1 MDVHEIYP
9 IIMGQLE
16 RSSSFLFEYSKGI
29 NDLAIIDFFM
39 DFIKVLKND
48 QTLQAQIN
56 YQNAPTVI
64 IEFVFYFCEKQ
75 EIELSIQQ
83 KQELQS
89 TLKKLVYILGDD
101 MLINNLNK
109 SRFKLW

>member
-1 MDVHEIYP
+1 VGFHLY
-9 IIMGQLE
+9 QTTKYAKLY
-16 RSSSFLFEYSKGI
+16 F
-29 NDLAIIDFFM
+29 DF
-39 DFIKVLKND
+39 
-48 QTLQAQIN
+48 
-56 YQNAPTVI
+56 
-64 IEFVFYFCEKQ
+64 EFVFYFCEKQ

>member
-1 MDVHEIYP
+1 MEVNKIYP
-9 IIMGQLE
+9 IFMKQLE
-16 RSSSFLFEYSKGI
+16 SSAPFLFEYSKG
-29 NDLAIIDFFM
+29 NRDLAIMDFFI

-48 QTLQAQIN
+48 QTLQSQIT

-75 EIELSIQQ
+75 QIEMSIQQ

-101 MLINNLNK
+101 MLMNNLNK

>member
-1 MDVHEIYP
+1 MDVNKIYP

-16 RSSSFLFEYSKGI
+16 RSSLLLFEYSKGI

-48 QTLQAQIN
+48 QALQTQIS
-56 YQNAPTVI
+56 YENAPNVI

-75 EIELSIQQ
+75 QIELSIQQ

-89 TLKKLVYILGDD
+89 TIKKLVYILGDD